1 MGDSSIEMAPADG
14 SESKVAATRSVSIM
28 AKRAYWDKVW
38 DKLTEADIH
47 QEETGRPSI
56 HINMLKKRLKEEV
69 DAKEV
74 RFFQRSNLCAQVDL
88 DSGSPESTTWSDL
101 RLLSSSE
108 TNK

>member
-1 MGDSSIEMAPADG
+1 MGDNSIEMAPADG
-14 SESKVAATRSVSIM
+14 SESKVTATRSVSIV

-38 DKLTEADIH
+38 DKLTVADRD
-47 QEETGRPSI
+47 EGPCPSI

-101 RLLSSSE
+101 RLLSSSG